1 MKISCASF
9 AGCFVFPFCLLIIA
23 PASAQEKSTRIVIR
37 SDTLRSDTLRRV
49 ADSLARLWIAP
60 FIDSNK
66 VSKNWSSLTK
76 GLSQQAVRNLLGRPT
91 SVKHDG
97 ENGFSY
103 WWYGREAVVF
113 NSVTRKVS
121 FWDK

>member
-1 MKISCASF
+1 MKVFFSSIIV
-9 AGCFVFPFCLLIIA
+9 CFVFLFCVQVG
-23 PASAQEKSTRIVIR
+23 PVSAQEKSTQIFIR
-37 SDTLRSDTLRRV
+37 ADTLRGAT
-49 ADSLARLWIAP
+49 DSLARLWIAP

-66 VSKNWSSLTK
+66 VSKNWSSLQK

-91 SVKHDG
+91 KIEHDLQ
-97 ENGFSY
+97 NAFSY

-113 NSVTRKVS
+113 NSHTRKVA